1 VILLSPRESTSTR
14 VGIISREHG
23 GADTVDNLWPQ
34 CYEVVKQDKGEQDDG
49 AYKKDRLENKLHNLV
64 CAAKPADREAL
75 LLDYQRKIADDWIM
89 LYHQVYGDR

>member
-14 VGIISREHG
+14 VGIISRELG